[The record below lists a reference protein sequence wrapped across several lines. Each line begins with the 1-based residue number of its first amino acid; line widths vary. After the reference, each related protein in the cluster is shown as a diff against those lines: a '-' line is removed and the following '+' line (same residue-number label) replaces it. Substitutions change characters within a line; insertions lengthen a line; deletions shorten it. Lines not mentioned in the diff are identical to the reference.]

1 MPLCPLLCTTGP
13 PCTPHLNPCSI
24 HDLVAQPARL
34 LGPPHAVQLCSS
46 LHLQHSTLC
55 AAAFVTCSAAGMA
68 LGPLLALPLQH
79 FPDLHYLGLSFN
91 PVTMGAWVMSAIWVV
106 FLTITLICFSEPPV
120 R

>member
-1 MPLCPLLCTTGP
+1 
-13 PCTPHLNPCSI
+13 
-24 HDLVAQPARL
+24 
-34 LGPPHAVQLCSS
+34 
-46 LHLQHSTLC
+46 
-55 AAAFVTCSAAGMA
+55 MA